1 MNDSNGLRPFIFLVF
16 VRVSLVFRSG
26 ISDWHGEGVAIF
38 ISFFFFFFG
47 FINLNYRSCKDDA
60 FSFRIYADKTKT
72 LNHPSLSA
80 PQG

>member
-38 ISFFFFFFG
+38 ISFFFFFLASLILTIG
-47 FINLNYRSCKDDA
+47 LAKM
-60 FSFRIYADKTKT
+60 T
-72 LNHPSLSA
+72 LFLFEYMLTR
-80 PQG
+80 QKL